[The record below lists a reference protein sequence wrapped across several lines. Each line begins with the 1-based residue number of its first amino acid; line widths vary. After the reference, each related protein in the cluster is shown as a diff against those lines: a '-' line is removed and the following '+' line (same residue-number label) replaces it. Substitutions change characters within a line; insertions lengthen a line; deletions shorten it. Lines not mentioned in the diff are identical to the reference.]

1 MPLYDYEC
9 SRCGHRFEVIEP
21 WDDNQPRSC
30 PNCFTEGGWLSC
42 FRIISSTGC
51 FTGNND
57 AAWVRSV
64 TDVVAKGADADAHD
78 RRFLKSGKTKA
89 DLKAWMKAKG
99 LRHLEPGESLKPSKP
114 DMSDAAEKI
123 MRMRRD
129 RGRIEIHTR

>member
-1 MPLYDYEC
+1 MPLYDYQCVEC
-9 SRCGHRFEVIEP
+9 SNRFEVIEP
-21 WDDNQPRSC
+21 WDWDMPRVCLKCGEVSQ
-30 PNCFTEGGWLSC
+30 
-42 FRIISSTGC
+42 RIISSSGC

-99 LRHLEPGESLKPSKP
+99 LRHLEPGESHKPSKP

>member
-1 MPLYDYEC
+1 MPVYDYQCVEC
-9 SRCGHRFEVIEP
+9 SYRFEVIEP
-21 WDDNQPRSC
+21 WDDDMPRVC
-30 PNCFTEGGWLSC
+30 LKCGEVAQ
-42 FRIISSTGC
+42 RIISASGC

-64 TDVVAKGADADAHD
+64 TEVVAKGADSDAHD

-99 LRHLEPGESLKPSKP
+99 LRHLEPGEPLKPRKP